1 VDATDIVLLT
11 YNRLDY
17 LVATVE
23 ALRART
29 PEPFRLTVVDNAS
42 ESPVRNW
49 LANHRDLFHQVIF
62 QEHNEHIAGFQ
73 RGIDATTSDP
83 FVLAEPDLIVPDLEP
98 SWLARLHDLMDR
110 HPEFGLIGVGLDT
123 ANRPSV
129 LGPEAI
135 DADSLVDGEIVDA
148 NLGIWFQ
155 MIRRD
160 ALRVPYVKDNA
171 ACIAIRE
178 AGFRVGWTPKI
189 RAFHL
194 GWDDHRLH
202 PVHLASKNSQPV
214 PYFPSPYPKYVEVAL
229 IGRPPALEELARAAP
244 VVAELRRAG
253 VPLEAVLELAWG
265 DPILGPAL
273 EEVTTLHPPPARL
286 RLDDGAAGAVV
297 LVAPPRS
304 LAVDAV
310 AEAARVATTM
320 VVAVVSLPTFGGR
333 PAADVAPP
341 GWSGREI
348 SAVGSLPLELAR
360 RGDELPALMGHLR
373 YTTLED
379 RERWLELF
387 AAGSIPPEGEERLFV
402 FTADGAAGE
411 GPERLTLP
419 DDLVRWEPPPRPAPV
434 PPPPSLRWKVRHAV
448 ATRAPAPVVGALR
461 RVVRRPH

>member
-49 LANHRDLFHQVIF
+49 LVEHRDLFHQVIF

-110 HPEFGLIGVGLDT
+110 HPEFGLIGLGLDT

-135 DADSLVDGEIVDA
+135 DAEALVDGEIVDA

-160 ALRVPYVKDNA
+160 ALRVPYIKDNA
-171 ACIAIRE
+171 TCIAIRE
-178 AGFRVGWTPKI
+178 AGFRVGWTAKV

-202 PVHLASKNSQPV
+202 PVHLASKNALPA
-214 PYFPSPYPKYVEVAL
+214 PYFPSPYPNYVERAL
-229 IGRPPALEELARAAP
+229 IPRPPALEELARAAP
-244 VVAELRRAG
+244 VVAALRRSG
-253 VPLEAVLELAWG
+253 VAWEAVLELAWA

-273 EEVTTLHPPPARL
+273 EEVTTLHPPPGHL
-286 RLDDGAAGAVV
+286 PLEDGAAGAVV
-297 LVAPPRS
+297 LVAPPRE
-304 LAVDAV
+304 LVADAV
-310 AEAARVATTM
+310 AEAARVATTT
-320 VVAVVSLPTFGGR
+320 VVAVVSLPTFGGL

-341 GWSGREI
+341 GWSGYEV
-348 SAVGSLPLELAR
+348 SAIGALPLELAR

-379 RERWLELF
+379 RAKWLDLF
-387 AAGSIPPEGEERLFV
+387 AAASIPPEGEERLFV
-402 FTADGAAGE
+402 FTADAAAE
-411 GPERLTLP
+411 GPERVTLP
-419 DDLVRWEPPPRPAPV
+419 PDLVRWEPPPRPEPT
-434 PPPPSLRWKVRHAV
+434 PPPPSWRWRARHAV

-461 RVVRRPH
+461 RVVRRPR